1 MGSFLKSLFG
11 TNKKRKKM
19 DNSEQLIQETVDK
32 YSSLDFQWI
41 KGDKLSYVEKY
52 KNVFSNGD
60 FVFIEFQS
68 GDKINVD
75 LVNEYMAT
83 FPASDTDFTTNP
95 TPTPKPQSKPPTT
108 QEQSAVTSIIYEN
121 EDAKPHQI
129 DSPIYKLLKKQKKNM
144 VEVSIKIKLNLPPKD
159 LYTVLL
165 GSFDEAEK
173 EIIDFVLDG
182 VDIENIKSA
191 LAESIKKSYYSHSK
205 SEQEKPSG
213 KKSQEKET
221 TEKE

>member
-1 MGSFLKSLFG
+1 MLKLISSIFKKK
-11 TNKKRKKM
+11 NKMNFAEKTLEELDTELK
-19 DNSEQLIQETVDK
+19 NS
-32 YSSLDFQWI
+32 DFQWI

-75 LVNEYMAT
+75 LVNEYMVT

-108 QEQSAVTSIIYEN
+108 QKQSAVTSIIYEN

>member
-1 MGSFLKSLFG
+1 MGSFLRSLFG

-19 DNSEQLIQETVDK
+19 DNSEQLVQETIER
-32 YSSLDFQWI
+32 YSGLDFQWV
-41 KGDKLSYVEKY
+41 KGDRLSSVEKY
-52 KNVFSNGD
+52 KSVYSNGE

-68 GDKINVD
+68 GEKINAD
-75 LVNEYMAT
+75 LVNEYMVT
-83 FPASDTDFTTNP
+83 FPASNIDFTSNQAPNP
-95 TPTPKPQSKPPTT
+95 DPKPKQVPAPKQS
-108 QEQSAVTSIIYEN
+108 SVTSIVYEN
-121 EDAKPHQI
+121 DDSKQHQV

-182 VDIENIKSA
+182 VDIENIKTA
-191 LAESIKKSYYSHSK
+191 LAESIKRSYYSQNK
-205 SEQEKPSG
+205 IDSEKTPG
-213 KKSQEKET
+213 KKSQDKLT